1 MTSSWMLVAGF
12 LFATMAV
19 FVKLGAE
26 QFGVAELAFYRSLVT
41 LLVAAGIMVAV
52 RGTWRTQYLGAHLI
66 RGIAGGISLVGY
78 FYAISKLPLATAQT
92 LNYTS
97 PLFLVIATVVVMGER
112 FSLWL
117 IVAVILGFVG
127 VSLLLQPT
135 FSSGNE
141 GPAMIG
147 LFSGVVA
154 AWAYLSVRTLG
165 RLGEPDWRVVF
176 WFGLTAT
183 VGCGLWQ
190 AATSTFHPIRL
201 DNAWLLA
208 GMGVT
213 ATLAQ
218 LAMTRAYRLGNTLVC
233 GALSYSTLV
242 FGALATYVVWQEN
255 LTPQEWAG
263 MAVIIGSGLLAMRV
277 EKKEQV
283 EEAGFDG

>member
-26 QFGVAELAFYRSLVT
+26 YFGPAELAFYRSIVT
-41 LLVAAGIMVAV
+41 LLVATGIMVAV
-52 RGTWRTQYLGAHLI
+52 RGTWRTQYLGTHLI
-66 RGIAGGISLVGY
+66 RGLAGGISLVGY
-78 FYAISKLPLATAQT
+78 FCAISKLPLATAQT
-92 LNYTS
+92 LNDTS

-117 IVAVILGFVG
+117 VVAVVLGFIG
-127 VSLLLQPT
+127 VALLLQPT
-135 FSSGNE
+135 FSGGNE

-165 RLGEPDWRVVF
+165 RVGEPDWRVVF
-176 WFGLTAT
+176 WFGLTGT
-183 VGCGLWQ
+183 VGCGIWQ
-190 AATSTFHPIRL
+190 VTTSTFHPIRL
-201 DNAWLLA
+201 DNAWLLV
-208 GMGVT
+208 GIGVT

-218 LAMTRAYRLGNTLVC
+218 LAMTRAYRLGNTLAC

-242 FGALATYVVWQEN
+242 FGAAATYLLWGQE
-255 LTPQEWAG
+255 LAPQEWAG
-263 MAVIIGSGLLAMRV
+263 MAVIIASGVLAMRV
-277 EKKEQV
+277 EKKEEV
-283 EEAGFDG
+283 EEAGFEG

>member
-41 LLVAAGIMVAV
+41 LLVATGIMVAL
-52 RGTWRTQYLGAHLI
+52 RGTWRTQYLGTYLI

-117 IVAVILGFVG
+117 IVAVLFGFVG

-135 FSSGNE
+135 FSAGNE

-176 WFGLTAT
+176 YFGVTGT

-190 AATSTFHPIRL
+190 ATTSTFHPIRL
-201 DNAWLLA
+201 DNAWLLV

-218 LAMTRAYRLGNTLVC
+218 LAMTRAYRLGHTLVC

-242 FGALATYVVWQEN
+242 FGAFATYLVWHEN
-255 LTPQEWAG
+255 LTPQEWVG

-283 EEAGFDG
+283 EEAGFDA